1 MRLNLMIKTSPLI
14 ERAMAFAR
22 EKHKDQLRKYTLI
35 PYWTHVEDVA
45 DLVAGVT
52 DDERVIA
59 AAILHDTVE
68 DTDTTLNELADAF
81 GARVASLVDELT
93 DRYADPALGNRAK
106 RKAKECERLAMV
118 SIEAMTIKL
127 ADLIDNTKTI
137 TFYDPK
143 FAPTYLKE
151 KAALLEV
158 LKAGDPTLWKLA
170 SEQVKEGCA

>member
-1 MRLNLMIKTSPLI
+1 MRLNLMRKTGPLI
-14 ERAMAFAR
+14 ERALAFAKT
-22 EKHKDQLRKYTLI
+22 KHAGQLRKYTLV

-52 DDERVIA
+52 NDPEVIA
-59 AAILHDTVE
+59 AALLHDTIE
-68 DTDTTLNELADAF
+68 DTATTYDELVEAF
-81 GARVASLVDELT
+81 GKYPADLVVELT
-93 DRYADPALGNRAK
+93 DVFLDPSCGNRATRK
-106 RKAKECERLAMV
+106 RRERERLATV
-118 SIEAMTIKL
+118 SPDAMTIKL

-158 LKAGDPTLWKLA
+158 LEAGDPTLWKLA
-170 SEQVKEGCA
+170 NEQVKEGCE

>member
-1 MRLNLMIKTSPLI
+1 
-14 ERAMAFAR
+14 
-22 EKHKDQLRKYTLI
+22 
-35 PYWTHVEDVA
+35 
-45 DLVAGVT
+45 
-52 DDERVIA
+52 
-59 AAILHDTVE
+59 
-68 DTDTTLNELADAF
+68 
-81 GARVASLVDELT
+81 
-93 DRYADPALGNRAK
+93 
-106 RKAKECERLAMV
+106 
-118 SIEAMTIKL
+118 MTIKL

>member
-1 MRLNLMIKTSPLI
+1 MRLNLMRKTSPMI
-14 ERAMAFAR
+14 EWAMDVAKMA
-22 EKHKDQLRKYTLI
+22 HAGQLRKYTLV
-35 PYWTHVEDVA
+35 PYWTHLEDVA

-59 AAILHDTVE
+59 AAILHDTIE
-68 DTDTTLNELADAF
+68 DTRVTYDELVGLF
-81 GARVASLVDELT
+81 GKRVGDLVVELT
-93 DRYADPALGNRAK
+93 DVFIDPSCGNRATRK
-106 RKAKECERLAMV
+106 RRERERLATV
-118 SIEAMTIKL
+118 SPDAMTIKL

-170 SEQVKEGCA
+170 DAQVKEGCE